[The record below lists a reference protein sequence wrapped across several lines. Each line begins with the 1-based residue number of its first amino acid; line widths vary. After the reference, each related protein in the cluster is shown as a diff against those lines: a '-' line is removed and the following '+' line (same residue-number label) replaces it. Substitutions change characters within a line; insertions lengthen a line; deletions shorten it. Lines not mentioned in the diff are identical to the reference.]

1 VIKID
6 GNWKAGYAIDLHTIS
21 SVYLGDNPDGQPQFD
36 NERSEMGELI
46 NRLKYHSDETVI
58 PKIIEIVNKNLKNIT
73 AVDFIV
79 PVPPSNL
86 NRAFQPVYKIVEEL
100 SKSSTVP
107 LVKDALFKTNV
118 EELKS
123 ITNPAKREAL
133 LRNSLKLNPNIDIAN
148 RSILLVDDVYRSGA
162 TVRAV
167 TDLLYNQAKVK
178 NIYVLTMTKTRSN
191 R

>member
-21 SVYLGDNPDGQPQFD
+21 SVYLGDNLDGKPQFD
-36 NERSEMGELI
+36 NDRSEMGELI
-46 NRLKYHSDETVI
+46 NRLKYHSDKSTI
-58 PKIIEIVNKNLKNIT
+58 PKIIEIINKNLKNIT
-73 AVDFIV
+73 AVDFLV

-86 NRAFQPVYKIVEEL
+86 KRIFQPVYEIVNEL
-100 SKSSTVP
+100 SKSSSVP
-107 LVKDALFKTNV
+107 MLQDIIYKTDI

-123 ITNPAKREAL
+123 ISNPAKREAI
-133 LRNSLKLNPNIDIAN
+133 LRNSLKVNPHIDIEN
-148 RSILLVDDVYRSGA
+148 KIILLIDDVYRSGA
-162 TVRAV
+162 TVRAI

-178 NIYVLTMTKTRSN
+178 SVYLLTMTKTRSN

>member
-1 VIKID
+1 MIKID

-46 NRLKYHSDETVI
+46 NRLKYHSDATVI
-58 PKIIEIVNKNLKNIT
+58 PKIVEIINKNLKNIT
-73 AVDFIV
+73 AVDFII

-86 NRAFQPVYKIVEEL
+86 KRAFQPVYKIVEEL
-100 SKSSTVP
+100 SNSSTVP
-107 LVKDALFKTNV
+107 LVKDALFKTNI

-123 ITNPAKREAL
+123 ITNPAQREAL
-133 LRNSLKLNPNIDIAN
+133 LRNSLKLNPQIDIKN
-148 RSILLVDDVYRSGA
+148 KIILLVDDVYRSGA

-178 NIYVLTMTKTRSN
+178 SVYVLTMTKTRSN

>member
-1 VIKID
+1 MIKID

-21 SVYLGDNPDGQPQFD
+21 SVYLGDNPDGQAQFD

-46 NRLKYHSDETVI
+46 NRLKYHSDATVI
-58 PKIIEIVNKNLKNIT
+58 PKIIDTINENLKNIT
-73 AVDFIV
+73 AVDFII

-107 LVKDALFKTNV
+107 LIQDALFKTNV

-123 ITNPAKREAL
+123 IKNPAHREAL
-133 LRNSLKLNPNIDIAN
+133 LRDSLKLNSNVNIEN

-178 NIYVLTMTKTRSN
+178 SVYVLTMTKTRSN

>member
-1 VIKID
+1 MIKID

-21 SVYLGDNPDGQPQFD
+21 SVYLGDNPDGQPQFEND
-36 NERSEMGELI
+36 RSEIGELV
-46 NRLKYHSDETVI
+46 NRLKYHSDEMAI
-58 PKIIEIVNKNLKNIT
+58 PKIIEIINKNLKNIQ
-73 AVDFIV
+73 AVDFII

-86 NRAFQPVYKIVEEL
+86 NRTFQPVYRIVEEL
-100 SKSSTVP
+100 SKSSSVP
-107 LVKDALFKTNV
+107 FLKDVIYKTNI

-123 ITNPAKREAL
+123 ITNPAQREAI
-133 LRNSLKLNPNIDIAN
+133 LRDSLKLNSQIDIEN
-148 RSILLVDDVYRSGA
+148 RIILLIDDVYRSGA

-178 NIYVLTMTKTRSN
+178 SVYLLTMTKTRSN

>member
-1 VIKID
+1 MIKID

-21 SVYLGDNPDGQPQFD
+21 SVYLGDNFDGQPQFD
-36 NERSEMGELI
+36 NDRSEMGELI
-46 NRLKYHSDETVI
+46 NRLKYHSDETAI
-58 PKIIEIVNKNLKNIT
+58 PKIIELINKNLKNIK
-73 AVDFIV
+73 AVDCII

-86 NRAFQPVYKIVEEL
+86 HRAFQPVCKIVEEL
-100 SKSSTVP
+100 SKSSSVP
-107 LVKDALFKTNV
+107 LLKNVVSKTNI

-123 ITNPAKREAL
+123 VSNPAKREAL
-133 LRNSLKLNPNIDIAN
+133 LRDSLKLNLQINIENKI
-148 RSILLVDDVYRSGA
+148 ILLIDDVYRSGA

-178 NIYVLTMTKTRSN
+178 SVYVLTMTKTRSN

>member
-1 VIKID
+1 MIKID

-36 NERSEMGELI
+36 NDRSEMGELI
-46 NRLKYHSDETVI
+46 NRLKYHSDETAI
-58 PKIIEIVNKNLKNIT
+58 PKIIELINKNLKNIKT
-73 AVDFIV
+73 VNFII
-79 PVPPSNL
+79 PVPSSNL
-86 NRAFQPVYKIVEEL
+86 NRTFQPVYKIVEEL
-100 SKSSTVP
+100 SRNSTVP
-107 LVKDALFKTNV
+107 LLKNVVSKTNV

-133 LRNSLKLNPNIDIAN
+133 LRNSLKLNPQIDIEN
-148 RSILLVDDVYRSGA
+148 KVILLIDDVYRSGA

-178 NIYVLTMTKTRSN
+178 SVYVLTMTKTRSN

>member
-1 VIKID
+1 MIQID
-6 GNWKAGYAIDLHTIS
+6 GNWKAGYAIDLHTIN
-21 SVYLGDNPDGQPQFD
+21 SVYLGDNLDGQPQFEND
-36 NERSEMGELI
+36 RSEMGELI
-46 NRLKYHSDETVI
+46 NRLKYHSDETAI
-58 PKIIEIVNKNLKNIT
+58 PKIIELINKNLKNIK
-73 AVDFIV
+73 AVDFII

-100 SKSSTVP
+100 SKSSSV
-107 LVKDALFKTNV
+107 LLLKDVIYKTNV

-133 LRNSLKLNPNIDIAN
+133 LRDSLRLNPKIDIEN
-148 RSILLVDDVYRSGA
+148 RVILLIDDVYRSGA

-178 NIYVLTMTKTRSN
+178 SVYVLTMTKTRSN

>member
-21 SVYLGDNPDGQPQFD
+21 SVYLGDNFDGQPQFD

-58 PKIIEIVNKNLKNIT
+58 PKIIEIINKNLKNIT
-73 AVDFIV
+73 AVDFII

-86 NRAFQPVYKIVEEL
+86 KRAFQPVYKIVEEL

-107 LVKDALFKTNV
+107 LIKDALFKTNV

-123 ITNPAKREAL
+123 ITNPAQREAL
-133 LRNSLKLNPNIDIAN
+133 LRNSLKLNPNIDIEN

-178 NIYVLTMTKTRSN
+178 SVYVLTMTKTRSN

>member
-1 VIKID
+1 MIKID
-6 GNWKAGYAIDLHTIS
+6 GNWKAGYAIDLHAIS
-21 SVYLGDNPDGQPQFD
+21 SVYLGDNPDGQPQFEND
-36 NERSEMGELI
+36 RSEMGELI
-46 NRLKYHSDETVI
+46 NRLKYHSDESAI
-58 PKIIEIVNKNLKNIT
+58 PKIIELINKNLKNIT

-86 NRAFQPVYKIVEEL
+86 NRAFQPVYRIVEEL

-107 LVKDALFKTNV
+107 LLKNVISKSNV

-123 ITNPAKREAL
+123 ITNPAKRESL
-133 LRNSLKLNPNIDIAN
+133 LRNSLKLNPQIDIEN
-148 RSILLVDDVYRSGA
+148 KVILLIDDVYRSGA

-178 NIYVLTMTKTRSN
+178 SVYVLTMTKTRSN